1 MRVDFCVQNFSSDIS
16 GMSVDSEFSRQP
28 CPELNKVIC
37 EHLFRQGK
45 MEVGEALMQVCHL

>member
-1 MRVDFCVQNFSSDIS
+1 MQNFSSDIS
-16 GMSVDSEFSRQP
+16 GMSVDGEFSRQP

-45 MEVGEALMQVCHL
+45 MEVGEALMQVLTP